1 MLAEVEE
8 AVAGGNN
15 WVTDGDSRA
24 LHSSGLSPD
33 TVLLDVQEECDRE
46 GGEDLRRWSVKGDWS
61 TFIPELDILEAE
73 LYRLLV

>member
-15 WVTDGDSRA
+15 WVTEGDA
-24 LHSSGLSPD
+24 CAFHGGGLSPD
-33 TVLLDVQEECDRE
+33 TVLLGVQEECDGE

-73 LYRLLV
+73 LHRPLV